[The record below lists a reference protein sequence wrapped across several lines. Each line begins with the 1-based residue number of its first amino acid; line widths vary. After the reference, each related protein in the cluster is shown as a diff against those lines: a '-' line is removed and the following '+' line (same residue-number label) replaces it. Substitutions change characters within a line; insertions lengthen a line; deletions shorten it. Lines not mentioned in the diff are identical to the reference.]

1 VTIRY
6 ATVVT
11 VATVQSHNEVGWSDM
26 GIQRAARLPWMR
38 GRNLRRRALVCAPLL
53 IASALAACSSASA
66 ANSPVVLNYWSF
78 PDNSGAIQ
86 QAVNNCSAASGGKY
100 TISYNK
106 LPTDADS
113 QRQQLVRRLAAHDSS
128 MDILALDVT
137 WEAETAQAG
146 WILPWTG
153 ASKAAAEQDTLP
165 TMLQTATWHGRLY
178 AVPYNTNTQ
187 LLWYRSDLV
196 PTPPTTW
203 AQMIADAQRLAKEGK
218 PHYIEIQGAQYEGV
232 TVWFNSLLASAG
244 GSVLNATST
253 APSLGTP
260 ALRALQVMSTL
271 ANSTAADPS
280 LGVQQEDQN
289 RLAMEGGTAAFE
301 LNYPFVYPSMQMDNP
316 QLFKHFK
323 WALYPRVYPNVP
335 SHVTIG
341 GIDLAVS
348 AYSSHPALAQQAIL
362 CLRDRSNQILAAV
375 KGGLPPTLMS
385 LYNDASF
392 IKTYPYAAA
401 IRQALLTASVRPKTP
416 YYQNVSI
423 VISHAVSP
431 SASISPA
438 ATLGQ
443 ITGGI
448 SNALA
453 DKGLVP

>member
-1 VTIRY
+1 VLL
-6 ATVVT
+6 
-11 VATVQSHNEVGWSDM
+11 
-26 GIQRAARLPWMR
+26 AA
-38 GRNLRRRALVCAPLL
+38 
-53 IASALAACSSASA
+53 ALAACSSASA
-66 ANSPVVLNYWSF
+66 ANAPVVLNYWSF

-100 TISYNK
+100 TIVYNR
-106 LPTDADS
+106 LPSDADG
-113 QRQQLVRRLAAHDSS
+113 QRQQIVRRLAAHDSS
-128 MDILALDVT
+128 MDILGLDVT

-153 ASKAAAEQDTLP
+153 ADKAAAEQDTLP
-165 TMLQTATWHGRLY
+165 TMLQTATWHGQLY

-196 PTPPTTW
+196 PNPPTTW
-203 AQMIADAQRLAKEGK
+203 DQMIADAEQLAKEGK

-232 TVWFNSLLASAG
+232 TVWFNSLVASAG
-244 GSVLNATST
+244 GGVLNASST
-253 APSLGTP
+253 APSLGAP
-260 ALRALQVMSTL
+260 VLKALQIMSEL
-271 ANSTAADPS
+271 ANSPAADPS
-280 LGVQQEDQN
+280 LSVQMEDQS

-301 LNYPFVYPSMQMDNP
+301 LNYPFVYPSMQADNP

-323 WALYPRVYPNVP
+323 WALYPRVYPNIP

-348 AYSSHPALAQQAIL
+348 SYSAHPELAREAIL
-362 CLRDRSNQILAAV
+362 CLRDRPNQILAAV

-385 LYNDASF
+385 LQDDPSF
-392 IKTYPYAAA
+392 IKAYPFAAA
-401 IRQALLTASVRPKTP
+401 IKQALITASVRPKTP

-431 SASISPA
+431 PAGISPA
-438 ATLGQ
+438 GTLTA
-443 ITGGI
+443 INGGI
-448 SNALA
+448 ANALA

>member
-1 VTIRY
+1 MT
-6 ATVVT
+6 
-11 VATVQSHNEVGWSDM
+11 HNEVGWSDM
-26 GIQRAARLPWMR
+26 NVHRAGRLSWMR
-38 GRNLRRRALVCAPLL
+38 GRSLRRRGALVCAPVLL
-53 IASALAACSSASA
+53 AAGLAACSSASA
-66 ANSPVVLNYWSF
+66 ANAPVTLNYWSF

-86 QAVNNCSAASGGKY
+86 QAVDTCSAASDGKY
-100 TISYNK
+100 TIVYNK

-113 QRQQLVRRLAAHDSS
+113 QRQQLVLRLAAHDSS

-153 ASKAAAEQDTLP
+153 ADKAAVVKDTLP
-165 TMLQTATWHGRLY
+165 TMLQTATWQGKLY
-178 AVPYNTNTQ
+178 AAPYNTNTQ

-203 AQMIADAQRLAKEGK
+203 AQMIADAEQLAKEGK
-218 PHYIEIQGAQYEGV
+218 PHYIEIQGAQYEGT

-244 GSVLNATST
+244 GSVLNASST
-253 APSLGTP
+253 APSLGAP
-260 ALRALQVMSTL
+260 ALKALQIMSTL
-271 ANSTAADPS
+271 ANSPAADPS

-289 RLAMEGGTAAFE
+289 RLAMEDGTAAFE

-335 SHVTIG
+335 SRVTIG

-348 AYSSHPALAQQAIL
+348 SYSTHPELARQAIL

-385 LYNDASF
+385 LYTDPSF
-392 IKTYPYAAA
+392 IKAYPFAAD
-401 IRQALLTASVRPKTP
+401 IKQALLTASVRPKTP

-431 SASISPA
+431 AGGINPA
-438 ATLGQ
+438 TTLGQ
-443 ITGGI
+443 INGGI
-448 SNALA
+448 NNALA
-453 DKGLVP
+453 DRGLVP

>member
-1 VTIRY
+1 MTD
-6 ATVVT
+6 
-11 VATVQSHNEVGWSDM
+11 NEVGWSDM
-26 GIQRAARLPWMR
+26 DVHRAGRLSWMR
-38 GRNLRRRALVCAPLL
+38 GRSLRRRAAVVSAAVLL
-53 IASALAACSSASA
+53 AAALAACSSASA
-66 ANSPVVLNYWSF
+66 ANAPVTLNYWSF

-86 QAVNNCSAASGGKY
+86 QAVDTCTAASHGKY

-113 QRQQLVRRLAAHDSS
+113 QRQQIVRRLAAHDGS
-128 MDILALDVT
+128 MDILGLDVT

-153 ASKAAAEQDTLP
+153 ADKAAAVKDTLP
-165 TMLQTATWHGRLY
+165 TMLQTAIWNGQLY

-196 PTPPTTW
+196 PNPPTTW
-203 AQMIADAQRLAKEGK
+203 DQMISDAEQLAKEGK
-218 PHYIEIQGAQYEGV
+218 PHYIEIQGAQYEGA
-232 TVWFNSLLASAG
+232 TVWFNSLVASAG
-244 GSVLNATST
+244 GSILNASST
-253 APSLGTP
+253 APSLGAP
-260 ALRALQVMSTL
+260 ALKALQIMSRL
-271 ANSTAADPS
+271 ANSPAADPS
-280 LGVQQEDQN
+280 LAVQQEDQN
-289 RLAMEGGTAAFE
+289 RLAMEDGTAAFE
-301 LNYPFVYPSMQMDNP
+301 LNYPFVYPSMKMDNP

-348 AYSSHPALAQQAIL
+348 AYSAHPELARQAIL
-362 CLRDRSNQILAAV
+362 CLRDRPNQILAAV

-385 LYNDASF
+385 LYNDPAF
-392 IKTYPYAAA
+392 IKAYPYAAA

-416 YYQNVSI
+416 FYQNVSI

-431 SASISPA
+431 PAGISPA

-443 ITGGI
+443 ISGGI

-453 DKGLVP
+453 GKGLIP

>member
-1 VTIRY
+1 MHVHRCRRP
-6 ATVVT
+6 
-11 VATVQSHNEVGWSDM
+11 SW
-26 GIQRAARLPWMR
+26 LR
-38 GRNLRRRALVCAPLL
+38 GRNLRRQAV
-53 IASALAACSSASA
+53 IASIPVLFATGLAACSSASGA
-66 ANSPVVLNYWSF
+66 TGPVTLNYWSF
-78 PDNSGAIQ
+78 PDNSGAVQ
-86 QAVNNCSAASGGKY
+86 QAVDTCSAQSGGKY
-100 TISYNK
+100 KIVYNK
-106 LPTDADS
+106 LPTDADG
-113 QRQQLVRRLAAHDSS
+113 QRQQLVRRLAAHDTS

-153 ASKAAAEQDTLP
+153 ADKAAAENDTLP
-165 TMLQTATWHGRLY
+165 TMLQTATWHGQLY

-196 PTPPTTW
+196 PNPPTTW
-203 AQMIADAQRLAKEGK
+203 DQMIADAEQLAKEGK

-232 TVWFNSLLASAG
+232 TVWFNSLVASAG

-253 APSLGTP
+253 APSLGAP
-260 ALRALQVMSTL
+260 ALKALQIMSTL
-271 ANSTAADPS
+271 AHSPAADPS
-280 LGVQQEDQN
+280 LSVQQEDQN
-289 RLAMEGGTAAFE
+289 RLAMEGNTAVFE
-301 LNYPFVYPSMQMDNP
+301 LNYPFVYPSMQTDEP

-348 AYSSHPALAQQAIL
+348 AFSTHPDLARQAIL
-362 CLRDRSNQILAAV
+362 CLRDRPNQILAAT

-385 LYNDASF
+385 LYTDPSF
-392 IKTYPYAAA
+392 IKAYPFAAD
-401 IRQALLTASVRPKTP
+401 IKQALLTASVRPKTP

-431 SASISPA
+431 PASINPSS
-438 ATLGQ
+438 TLTQ
-443 ITGGI
+443 IQGGI
-448 SNALA
+448 ENALA